1 VGLAGPPWPGAPEDA
16 YAARGHWGQEV
27 VVIPSEEM
35 VIVRTADD
43 REPGVLDLGK
53 LIALSIAAG
62 RLP

>member
-1 VGLAGPPWPGAPEDA
+1 
-16 YAARGHWGQEV
+16 
-27 VVIPSEEM
+27 VIPSEEM